1 MSIQW
6 EQLVYDLSCSA
17 IPSGHSIF
25 LCPSEQNEDPQKSV
39 GLLTVTSCDQSRSCG
54 TKSTIPNPERK
65 YPAAQLRKIQP
76 GNHQMISSAF
86 PNSLLAKWFLQTQHG
101 SYYKRCLKVRLWQK
115 VNRLEALFQ
124 KKNGCMKEDAR
135 ILLEKKKEAG
145 VAARMLHWTQVK
157 GKLRKAWA
165 LHALFSR
172 EKPDRL

>member
-1 MSIQW
+1 MNYFIFALMMNYLLSTPETQVEKLYQNAVDFFVLFLRSCSAGMSIQW

-17 IPSGHSIF
+17 TPSGHSIF

-39 GLLTVTSCDQSRSCG
+39 GLLTVTSCDQSRSCE

-124 KKNGCMKEDAR
+124 KKKWLYERGC
-135 ILLEKKKEAG
+135 
-145 VAARMLHWTQVK
+145 
-157 GKLRKAWA
+157 
-165 LHALFSR
+165 
-172 EKPDRL
+172 